1 MITTTVLEVLS
12 QILIGKYCFSRDGG
26 KSTELFKVVEVRPYM
41 AHETIPKGWK
51 KKIPKDLA
59 PEDQIAGLRLI
70 GKSTKEGD
78 KPRQRIVKIE
88 ELLEFEFF
96 KTS

>member
-1 MITTTVLEVLS
+1 MIATTVLEVLS
-12 QILIGKYCFSRDGG
+12 QALIGKYCFSKDEG
-26 KSTELFKVVEVRPYM
+26 KSTALFKVEEVHPYM

-51 KKIPKDLA
+51 KKLPKDFA
-59 PEDQIAGLRLI
+59 PEDQMVGLRLI

-78 KPRQRIVKIE
+78 KPRQRIVKAE